1 MEKLSITT
9 LKYITLKFSL
19 SAYFAIA
26 QVRGAGSSIV
36 NDMQIFKDAFSEWGS
51 LTTGLAFLISLTLA
65 VTSIFIPWNFFKQT
79 IGKSAWISV
88 ACSLILFFTMSFFGN
103 SIHKGVQTLLT
114 CGVSIMSGSCNY

>member
-36 NDMQIFKDAFSEWGS
+36 NDMQIFKDAFSEWGRDR
-51 LTTGLAFLISLTLA
+51 
-65 VTSIFIPWNFFKQT
+65 
-79 IGKSAWISV
+79 KSV
-88 ACSLILFFTMSFFGN
+88 
-103 SIHKGVQTLLT
+103 V
-114 CGVSIMSGSCNY
+114 